1 MFDRQRIERAALEE
15 ALRQMPAA
23 VVIAE
28 APSGKITFINSRGQE
43 MAERYFGRSTPSE
56 LRDLHDVYESS
67 NFESLH
73 PDGRPYEIEEWP
85 LMRSIRDGEEVR
97 EEEIVHLLT
106 DGSRFKVRCDSSPI
120 YDDEGR
126 IAAGVLVMHDVTE
139 QKRAGEELRRRAHL
153 LDLSQDAV
161 IVRDAE
167 DRISFWNRGAEA
179 TYGWTREE
187 ALGKRSHTLLK
198 TRFPEPLE
206 QIRARL
212 LRDGYWEG
220 ELQHT
225 KRDSTVIVTVSRWAV
240 ERNERGEP
248 LQILE
253 INNDIS
259 EQERA
264 EEALRDSKR
273 QIENILES
281 ITDAFVAVDR
291 EWDYTFINERAL
303 RRMQERKGQE
313 LPREQFLGK
322 NMWEEFPE
330 AVGTTIYH
338 KYHEAMREWKT
349 MEFETYFPPSNEWI
363 EAHAY
368 PSEEG
373 LAIYYR
379 DITERKRAEQEIETR
394 THQQAV
400 VAELGLQAL
409 AEQTN
414 LQALMDEAVACIARI
429 LDVEYSE
436 IVELLPGGEELLI
449 RAGVGWEEGIVGNT
463 TVSAGFGSQGGYALL
478 SEEPVL
484 VEDLS
489 TETRFDPPPLLLE
502 HGAVSGM
509 SVVIYGQEEPF
520 GVLCADT
527 TSHRTFTEDDVNFLQ
542 AVANV
547 LATAIERKEAQER
560 LEEVR
565 ELERSRIARDL
576 HDDALQDLS
585 NALVDA
591 QLLRHSISAEG
602 PEAVRRAERL
612 LRALDRIGPRLH
624 GAIYDLRL
632 EAEQDR
638 PFSELLESL
647 VELQR
652 TISTECEVSLEM
664 QGERLSSPLGKT
676 GGELLRIVREAL
688 INARRHSGAHNVW
701 VRVWSFEEKL
711 CAEVENDGQGFD
723 PTQEEPPATTRGGMG
738 IKGMRERARALGA
751 ELKIESEPGQ
761 GTKVLFELALTK
773 EPEEETDE
781 EEVRILLVDD
791 HASIR
796 EALASTFEGE
806 GFEIVGQA
814 GSLAEARR
822 MLEEAQQE
830 IDVAVVDLGLPDGYG
845 ADLSEELREK
855 NPQAQTLVLSASLDH
870 ANTARAVE
878 QGAAGVLNKTA
889 HLDEVVEAV
898 RRLRA
903 GETLMPLEEV
913 VGLLRYAGRA
923 REHEYEA
930 RQALEKLTSRE
941 IDVLQ
946 ALAEGL
952 ASEGIAERLQISVST
967 QRNHVSSILLK
978 LGVHS
983 QLQALVFAVR
993 HGVVEIR

>member
-1 MFDRQRIERAALEE
+1 
-15 ALRQMPAA
+15 
-23 VVIAE
+23 
-28 APSGKITFINSRGQE
+28 
-43 MAERYFGRSTPSE
+43 
-56 LRDLHDVYESS
+56 
-67 NFESLH
+67 
-73 PDGRPYEIEEWP
+73 
-85 LMRSIRDGEEVR
+85 
-97 EEEIVHLLT
+97 
-106 DGSRFKVRCDSSPI
+106 
-120 YDDEGR
+120 
-126 IAAGVLVMHDVTE
+126 
-139 QKRAGEELRRRAHL
+139 
-153 LDLSQDAV
+153 
-161 IVRDAE
+161 
-167 DRISFWNRGAEA
+167 
-179 TYGWTREE
+179 
-187 ALGKRSHTLLK
+187 
-198 TRFPEPLE
+198 
-206 QIRARL
+206 
-212 LRDGYWEG
+212 
-220 ELQHT
+220 
-225 KRDSTVIVTVSRWAV
+225 
-240 ERNERGEP
+240 
-248 LQILE
+248 
-253 INNDIS
+253 
-259 EQERA
+259 
-264 EEALRDSKR
+264 
-273 QIENILES
+273 
-281 ITDAFVAVDR
+281 
-291 EWDYTFINERAL
+291 
-303 RRMQERKGQE
+303 
-313 LPREQFLGK
+313 
-322 NMWEEFPE
+322 
-330 AVGTTIYH
+330 
-338 KYHEAMREWKT
+338 
-349 MEFETYFPPSNEWI
+349 
-363 EAHAY
+363 
-368 PSEEG
+368 
-373 LAIYYR
+373 
-379 DITERKRAEQEIETR
+379 
-394 THQQAV
+394 
-400 VAELGLQAL
+400 
-409 AEQTN
+409 
-414 LQALMDEAVACIARI
+414 
-429 LDVEYSE
+429 
-436 IVELLPGGEELLI
+436 
-449 RAGVGWEEGIVGNT
+449 
-463 TVSAGFGSQGGYALL
+463 
-478 SEEPVL
+478 
-484 VEDLS
+484 
-489 TETRFDPPPLLLE
+489 
-502 HGAVSGM
+502 M
-509 SVVIYGQEEPF
+509 SVVIHGLERPL
-520 GVLCADT
+520 GALCAH
-527 TSHRTFTEDDVNFLQ
+527 SRSLRSFSEDDINFLQ
-542 AVANV
+542 SVANV
-547 LATAIERKEAQER
+547 LATAIERQGAQER
-560 LEEVR
+560 VEDVR
-565 ELERSRIARDL
+565 EAERSRIARDL

-585 NALVDA
+585 GAFVDA
-591 QLLRHSISAEG
+591 QLLRSQLISKEDPQAIRKAEQ
-602 PEAVRRAERL
+602 L
-612 LRALDRIGPRLH
+612 LASLDRIGPPLR

-723 PTQEEPPATTRGGMG
+723 PTQEEPSATTRGGMG

-855 NPQAQTLVLSASLDH
+855 NPQAQALVLSASLDH

>member
-85 LMRSIRDGEEVR
+85 LMRSIRDGDEVR

-126 IAAGVLVMHDVTE
+126 IAAGVLVMHNV
-139 QKRAGEELRRRAHL
+139 
-153 LDLSQDAV
+153 
-161 IVRDAE
+161 
-167 DRISFWNRGAEA
+167 
-179 TYGWTREE
+179 
-187 ALGKRSHTLLK
+187 
-198 TRFPEPLE
+198 
-206 QIRARL
+206 
-212 LRDGYWEG
+212 
-220 ELQHT
+220 
-225 KRDSTVIVTVSRWAV
+225 
-240 ERNERGEP
+240 
-248 LQILE
+248 
-253 INNDIS
+253 
-259 EQERA
+259 
-264 EEALRDSKR
+264 
-273 QIENILES
+273 
-281 ITDAFVAVDR
+281 
-291 EWDYTFINERAL
+291 
-303 RRMQERKGQE
+303 
-313 LPREQFLGK
+313 
-322 NMWEEFPE
+322 
-330 AVGTTIYH
+330 
-338 KYHEAMREWKT
+338 
-349 MEFETYFPPSNEWI
+349 
-363 EAHAY
+363 
-368 PSEEG
+368 
-373 LAIYYR
+373 
-379 DITERKRAEQEIETR
+379 TERKRAEQEIETR

-414 LQALMDEAVACIARI
+414 LQALMDDAVACIARI

-560 LEEVR
+560 LVEVR

-723 PTQEEPPATTRGGMG
+723 PTQEEPSATTRGGMG

-855 NPQAQTLVLSASLDH
+855 NPQAQALVLSASLDH